1 MASVDMTTRDNSP
14 VPTTTDPATDGP
26 VDDMP
31 DDGIKLAV
39 RRFIGRVVAVV
50 TTLLGLLFLT
60 FSMGRLLPA
69 DPVLAITGPEVSKEV
84 YDRVFKQLGLDQ
96 PVYIQFLSYV
106 KRVLTGDLGVSAIT
120 GQPIVTDLLS
130 IFPATIELTLV
141 AMIVGTIVGVPLG
154 ITAAVHR
161 GKPIDHVARIVGLA
175 GHSIP
180 TFWMGL
186 MALFIFYA
194 KLQWVGASGR
204 VDVYYEGIV
213 TPVTG
218 FLLLD
223 SAMEA
228 NWDVFQNALGHIIL
242 PGSILGY
249 YSVAY
254 ISRMSRSFMLEQLSQ
269 EYIITARAKG
279 LASRQVIWRH
289 AFRNIRVQLLT
300 IIALTLGGLLEGA
313 VLIETVF
320 AWPGLGQYLTRGL
333 QMNDMN
339 VVMGAVLTIG
349 IVFLI
354 INITSDVLYRIL
366 DPRTR

>member
-14 VPTTTDPATDGP
+14 VPTTTGPATNGP

-39 RRFIGRVVAVV
+39 RHFIGRVVAVV

-223 SAMEA
+223 SAMEG

-249 YSVAY
+249 SVAY
-254 ISRMSRSFMLEQLSQ
+254 ISRMSRSFMLEQLGQ
-269 EYIITARAKG
+269 EYIITARAKAG
-279 LASRQVIWRH
+279 LP
-289 AFRNIRVQLLT
+289 
-300 IIALTLGGLLEGA
+300 
-313 VLIETVF
+313 
-320 AWPGLGQYLTRGL
+320 PGNLAPCLPQH
-333 QMNDMN
+333 
-339 VVMGAVLTIG
+339 
-349 IVFLI
+349 
-354 INITSDVLYRIL
+354 
-366 DPRTR
+366 PRPAPDHHSADARRPA